1 MDPIETHD
9 KRVLAVRSQVD
20 EAVHAV
26 DPELSF
32 HDFRM
37 IDGKNQIN
45 LIFDL
50 LIPDKIKDPNEIKNQ
65 VVKALKKK
73 DQRYNCIITMDTDFI
88 SR

>member
-1 MDPIETHD
+1 
-9 KRVLAVRSQVD
+9 
-20 EAVHAV
+20 
-26 DPELSF
+26 
-32 HDFRM
+32 M

>member
-1 MDPIETHD
+1 
-9 KRVLAVRSQVD
+9 
-20 EAVHAV
+20 
-26 DPELSF
+26 
-32 HDFRM
+32 M

-73 DQRYNCIITMDTDFI
+73 INVTIASLRWIRILFPADGHIFYVCPAVVLQAAFRMERCLLY
-88 SR
+88 RKKR